1 MTQVAVSNKGQ
12 VTLPALMRRKL
23 GIKSK
28 SKVEVE
34 IRESEIVIRPAKT
47 IRDVAG
53 IFVQYAK
60 GKTTDWKEI
69 REQAEQAV
77 AEEVAHEGLD

>member
-12 VTLPALMRRKL
+12 VTLPVTMRRKL
-23 GIKSK
+23 GIRSN

-53 IFVQYAK
+53 IFAAGAK
-60 GKTTDWKEI
+60 GKPTDWSVI

-77 AEEVAHEGLD
+77 AEEVAREGRD

>member
-12 VTLPALMRRKL
+12 VTLPAPMRRRL
-23 GIKSK
+23 GIKSR

-53 IFVQYAK
+53 IFAQYAK
-60 GKTTDWKEI
+60 GKTTDWNEI
-69 REQAEQAV
+69 REQVEQAV

>member
-12 VTLPALMRRKL
+12 VTLPAPMRRKL
-23 GIKSK
+23 GIKSR

-34 IRESEIVIRPAKT
+34 IRQSEIVIRPAKT

-53 IFVQYAK
+53 VFAQYAK
-60 GKTTDWKEI
+60 GKTTDWKTI
-69 REQAEQAV
+69 REQAERAV
-77 AEEVAHEGLD
+77 AEEVAREGLD